1 VAKKI
6 KVLVD
11 AHLFDGMFQG
21 SRTFLKGLYAKLS
34 ESDALDIYLAAHDV
48 ENLEREFADISG
60 SMKFL
65 PLQSPSKVKRL
76 LVDFPT
82 MINQHKFDYAH
93 YQYIDAPIKL
103 CKTIITIHDVLF
115 LEFTEDFSWLY
126 QQKKYLF
133 QLAASR
139 ADILTTDSEYSRRAI
154 HHYLKAPMDD
164 IHVVRPA
171 LENIFFVEP
180 SREMVGTAKNAI
192 RDSLK
197 LDKYILY
204 VSRIEPR
211 KNHDLLLQAYLDL
224 ELWQQGYHLVFVG
237 KTSIQS
243 PKLDALYATM
253 GADARSFV
261 HHHESVSHALLIDLF
276 RAADLFV
283 YPTRAEGF
291 GYPPLE
297 AAAMGI
303 ETLTSDAT
311 CLSEFEFFQSRFFN
325 PDDLDGL
332 KTKMSDILAG
342 RFSGPT
348 MTDISKII
356 RDNYGWANTAS
367 VMESLICDNFA
378 KK

>member
-1 VAKKI
+1 
-6 KVLVD
+6 
-11 AHLFDGMFQG
+11 MFQG

-34 ESDALDIYLAAHDV
+34 ESDALELYLAAHDV
-48 ENLEREFADISG
+48 GNLEREFADISG
-60 SMKFL
+60 SMNFI

-82 MINQHKFDYAH
+82 MINKHKFDYAH

-133 QLAASR
+133 QLAAMR

-154 HHYLKAPMDD
+154 HQYLKAPMDD

-171 LENIFFVEP
+171 LESNFLTAPNQERVEHA
-180 SREMVGTAKNAI
+180 REVI
-192 RDSLK
+192 RNQLK

-211 KNHDLLLQAYLDL
+211 KNHDILLQAYLDL
-224 ELWQQGYHLVFVG
+224 ALWKQGYHLVFVG
-237 KTSIQS
+237 KTSIVN
-243 PKLDALYATM
+243 PKLDALYTTM
-253 GADARSFV
+253 GQDIAEFV
-261 HHHESVSHALLIDLF
+261 HHHESVPHALLLELF
-276 RAADLFV
+276 RAAALFV

-297 AAAMGI
+297 ASAMGI

-311 CLSEFEFFQSRFFN
+311 CLSEFEFFQSRFFH
-325 PDDLDGL
+325 PDDLAGL
-332 KTKMSDILAG
+332 KMKMSEILTG
-342 RFSGPT
+342 RFAGPS
-348 MTDISKII
+348 MADISQTI
-356 RDNYGWANTAS
+356 RDNFGWENTAA
-367 VMESLICDNFA
+367 VLENLICSDFRA
-378 KK
+378 GK